1 MKTLKKRIFFFLF
14 LFLAVAAGV
23 GFAVIRRWSPD
34 REELF
39 LRAGKGDAAAQ
50 YEAGILC
57 ATGKGGIRKDLS
69 AAAEW
74 YRKSAEGGNPDAMLQ
89 LARAYR

>member
-23 GFAVIRRWSPD
+23 GFAVIRRCNPD

-39 LRAGKGDAAAQ
+39 LRAGKGDAAAL

-57 ATGKGGIRKDLS
+57 ATGKGGIR
-69 AAAEW
+69 
-74 YRKSAEGGNPDAMLQ
+74 
-89 LARAYR
+89 